1 MSGPRSHQ
9 NHDPYST
16 STPHPLADVFWRAV
30 DSIAASL
37 SPDTVRGYRAVTRS
51 FLRYLGADHREI
63 SSLKQLRRDPHIL
76 GWLAHLRSQTPP
88 IVLATHVNN
97 VVRLRHILE
106 ELAWNEQMPDLAHLL
121 RQDDCPRR
129 ERKTPRPLTAEHDQ
143 LLQQE
148 LVRRNDLASNV
159 LLLLRHTGM
168 RIGECVDLSSDCL
181 HSGAPGEWAIH
192 VPLGKMKTER
202 LVPVDSFVC
211 QLVQRLRTLRSL
223 DPTPADGLLLARPRG
238 REMLLRELRKSLHEI
253 TKAAGIPARVVPHQ
267 LRHTYATF
275 MLRAG
280 VSFPGIMKLLG
291 HSSPD
296 MTMRYLG
303 VALPDLQREY
313 QQARSQPRH
322 LIPQPKPSTLA
333 RADLP
338 GVLQALHAAQHIL
351 EMFRRSLPDRA
362 PRKRLSRL
370 ANRLTKIVREAN
382 TLDPPTK

>member
-1 MSGPRSHQ
+1 MKRTRRPLS
-9 NHDPYST
+9 
-16 STPHPLADVFWRAV
+16 HPLADVFWRAV

-51 FLRYLGADHREI
+51 FLRYLGADHPEI
-63 SSLKQLRRDPHIL
+63 RSLDQLRRDPHIL
-76 GWLAHLRSQTPP
+76 GWLAHLRSRTPP

-97 VVRLRHILE
+97 VVHLRHILE
-106 ELAWNEQMPDLAHLL
+106 ELAWTEQMPDLAHLL
-121 RQDDCPRR
+121 RHDDCPRR
-129 ERKTPRPLTAEHDQ
+129 ESKLPRPLTAEQDQ

-168 RIGECVDLSSDCL
+168 RIGECVDLSLDCL
-181 HSGAPGEWAIH
+181 RAGGPGQWAIH
-192 VPLGKMKTER
+192 VPLGKLKTER
-202 LVPVDSFVC
+202 MVPVDSFVC
-211 QLVQRLRTLRSL
+211 QLVQRLRFLRSL
-223 DPTPADGLLLARPRG
+223 DPTPADGFLLARPKG
-238 REMLLRELRKSLHEI
+238 REMLLRGLRKSLHEI
-253 TKAAGIPARVVPHQ
+253 TAAAGITAWIVPHQ

-296 MTMRYLG
+296 MTMRYLEI
-303 VALPDLQREY
+303 ALPDLQREY

-322 LIPQPKPSTLA
+322 LVPQPKPSNSA

-338 GVLQALHAAQHIL
+338 GLIEALHAAQHVL
-351 EMFRRSLPDRA
+351 EMFRRTLPEGASR
-362 PRKRLSRL
+362 RRLDRL
-370 ANRLTKIVREAN
+370 ANRLTKMICEAAYPRQHQTN
-382 TLDPPTK
+382 RQRLAG

>member
-1 MSGPRSHQ
+1 MRTRRPLC
-9 NHDPYST
+9 
-16 STPHPLADVFWRAV
+16 HPLADVFWRAV

-37 SPDTVRGYRAVTRS
+37 SPDTVRSYRATTRS
-51 FLRYLGADHREI
+51 FLRYLGTDHQQI
-63 SSLKQLRRDPHIL
+63 YSLDQLRRDPHIL

-106 ELAWNEQMPDLAHLL
+106 ELAWNEQMPGLAHLL
-121 RQDDCPRR
+121 RHDDCPRR
-129 ERKTPRPLTAEHDQ
+129 ERKTPRPLTAEHDE

-148 LVRRNDLASNV
+148 LVQRNDLASNV

-168 RIGECVDLSSDCL
+168 RIGECIDLSSDCL
-181 HSGAPGEWAIH
+181 HAGLPGEWAIH

-211 QLVQRLRTLRSL
+211 QLVQRLRFLRSL
-223 DPTPADGLLLARPRG
+223 DPTPVDGLLLARPRG
-238 REMLLRELRKSLHEI
+238 REMLLRAIRKSLHEI
-253 TKAAGIPARVVPHQ
+253 TAAAGISARIVPHQ
-267 LRHTYATF
+267 LRHTYATS

-313 QQARSQPRH
+313 QLARSQPRH
-322 LIPQPKPSTLA
+322 LVPQPKQSNSS

-338 GVLQALHAAQHIL
+338 GLVEALQAAQHVL
-351 EMFRRSLPDRA
+351 EMLRRKLPEGTAR
-362 PRKRLSRL
+362 RHLGRL
-370 ANRLTKIVREAN
+370 ANRLTKMVGEAR
-382 TLDPPTK
+382 TLDTPDK

>member
-1 MSGPRSHQ
+1 MIRTRRPLC
-9 NHDPYST
+9 
-16 STPHPLADVFWRAV
+16 HPLANVFWRAV
-30 DSIAASL
+30 DSIATSL

-51 FLRYLGADHREI
+51 FLRYLGADHHEI
-63 SSLKQLRRDPHIL
+63 RSLKQLRRDPHIL
-76 GWLAHLRSQTPP
+76 GWLAHRRSQTPP

-121 RQDDCPRR
+121 RHDDCPRR

-168 RIGECVDLSSDCL
+168 RIGECADLSSDCL
-181 HSGAPGEWAIH
+181 HAGAPGQWAIH

-211 QLVQRLRTLRSL
+211 QLVQRLRFLRSL
-223 DPTPADGLLLARPRG
+223 DATPADGFLLARPRG
-238 REMLLRELRKSLHEI
+238 REMLLRALRKSLHEI
-253 TKAAGIPARVVPHQ
+253 TEAAGIPARIVPHQ

-313 QQARSQPRH
+313 QLARSQPRH
-322 LIPQPKPSTLA
+322 LVPQPKQSKSA
-333 RADLP
+333 GADLP
-338 GVLQALHAAQHIL
+338 GLLDALRAAQHVL
-351 EMFRRSLPDRA
+351 EMFRRTLPEGNSR
-362 PRKRLSRL
+362 RRLGRI
-370 ANRLTKIVREAN
+370 ANRLTKMICEAHALE
-382 TLDPPTK
+382 TTEK

>member
-1 MSGPRSHQ
+1 MRTRRPLS
-9 NHDPYST
+9 
-16 STPHPLADVFWRAV
+16 HPLADVFWRAV

-51 FLRYLGADHREI
+51 FLRYLGADHHEI
-63 SSLKQLRRDPHIL
+63 RSLKQLRRDPHIL
-76 GWLAHLRSQTPP
+76 GWLAHLRSRTPP

-106 ELAWNEQMPDLAHLL
+106 ELAWNEQMPDMAHLL
-121 RQDDCPRR
+121 RHDDSPRR
-129 ERKTPRPLTAEHDQ
+129 ERKIPRPLTAEHDQ

-181 HSGAPGEWAIH
+181 HAGLPGEWAIH

-211 QLVQRLRTLRSL
+211 QLVQRLQFLRSL
-223 DPTPADGLLLARPRG
+223 DPTPTDGFLLARPRG
-238 REMLLRELRKSLHEI
+238 REMLLRGLRKSLHEI
-253 TKAAGIPARVVPHQ
+253 TEAAGIPARIVPHQ

-322 LIPQPKPSTLA
+322 LVPQPRPSNPA

-338 GVLQALHAAQHIL
+338 GLVEALHAAQHVL
-351 EMFRRSLPDRA
+351 EMFRRTLPDGA
-362 PRKRLSRL
+362 PRRHLSRL
-370 ANRLTKIVREAN
+370 ANRLTKIVCEAH
-382 TLDPPTK
+382 TLDAPAK

>member
-1 MSGPRSHQ
+1 MMRERRPLS
-9 NHDPYST
+9 
-16 STPHPLADVFWRAV
+16 HPLAEVFWQAV
-30 DSIAASL
+30 DSIAAPL

-51 FLRYLGADHREI
+51 FLRYLGADHHEI
-63 SSLKQLRRDPHIL
+63 RSLQQLRREPHIL
-76 GWLAHLRSQTPP
+76 SWLAHLRSRKPP

-106 ELAWNEQMPDLAHLL
+106 ELAWSEKMPDLAHLL
-121 RQDDCPRR
+121 RPDDSPRR
-129 ERKTPRPLTAEHDQ
+129 ERKVPRPLSAEHDQ

-148 LVRRNDLASNV
+148 LLRRNDLASYV

-181 HSGAPGEWAIH
+181 HAGAPEEWAVH

-211 QLVQRLRTLRSL
+211 QLVQRLRSFRSV
-223 DPTPADGLLLARPRG
+223 DPTPADGFLLARPRG

-253 TKAAGIPARVVPHQ
+253 TAAAGISARIVPHQ

-296 MTMRYLG
+296 KTMRYLG
-303 VALPDLQREY
+303 IALPDLQREY

-322 LIPQPKPSTLA
+322 LVPPPRLLNPA
-333 RADLP
+333 RADLS
-338 GVLQALHAAQHIL
+338 GLVQALQAAQHVL
-351 EMFRRSLPDRA
+351 EIFRRTLPDGA
-362 PRKRLSRL
+362 PRRHLDRL
-370 ANRLTKIVREAN
+370 ANRLSKIVSEAHS
-382 TLDPPTK
+382 LDAPKK

>member
-1 MSGPRSHQ
+1 MTRERRPLS
-9 NHDPYST
+9 
-16 STPHPLADVFWRAV
+16 HPLADVFWRAV

-51 FLRYLGADHREI
+51 FLRYLGADHHEVR
-63 SSLKQLRRDPHIL
+63 SLQELRRDPHIL
-76 GWLAHLRSQTPP
+76 GWLAHLRSRKPP

-121 RQDDCPRR
+121 RPDDCPRR
-129 ERKTPRPLTAEHDQ
+129 ERKVPRPLLAEDDQ

-181 HSGAPGEWAIH
+181 HAGAPEQWAIH

-211 QLVQRLRTLRSL
+211 QLVQRLRSLRSL
-223 DPTPADGLLLARPRG
+223 DPTPADGFLLARPRG
-238 REMLLRELRKSLHEI
+238 REMLLRGLRKSLHEI
-253 TKAAGIPARVVPHQ
+253 TAAAGISAWIVPHQ

-303 VALPDLQREY
+303 IALPDLQREY

-322 LIPQPKPSTLA
+322 LVPQPRPLSPA
-333 RADLP
+333 RADLS
-338 GVLQALHAAQHIL
+338 GLVQALQAAQHVL
-351 EMFRRSLPDRA
+351 EMFRRTLPDGASR
-362 PRKRLSRL
+362 RHLDRL
-370 ANRLTKIVREAN
+370 ANRLSKIVSEAHS
-382 TLDPPTK
+382 LDAPEK

>member
-1 MSGPRSHQ
+1 MMRSRR
-9 NHDPYST
+9 PLC
-16 STPHPLADVFWRAV
+16 HPLADLFWRAV

-37 SPDTVRGYRAVTRS
+37 SPDTVRGYRAATRS

-63 SSLKQLRRDPHIL
+63 CSLQQLRRDPHIL
-76 GWLAHLRSQTPP
+76 GWLAHLRSRTPP

-106 ELAWNEQMPDLAHLL
+106 ELAWNEQMTDLAHLL
-121 RQDDCPRR
+121 RRDDCPRR

-148 LVRRNDLASNV
+148 LLRRNDLASNV
-159 LLLLRHTGM
+159 FLLLRHTGM
-168 RIGECVDLSSDCL
+168 RIGECVDLSFDCL
-181 HSGAPGEWAIH
+181 HAGTPGEWAIH

-211 QLVQRLRTLRSL
+211 QLVQRLQSLRSL
-223 DPTPADGLLLARPRG
+223 DPKPPDGFLLARTHG
-238 REMLLRELRKSLHEI
+238 RERLLRELRKSLHEI
-253 TKAAGIPARVVPHQ
+253 TAAVGISARIVPHQ

-303 VALPDLQREY
+303 IALPDLQREY

-322 LIPQPKPSTLA
+322 LVPQPKQSTSA

-338 GVLQALHAAQHIL
+338 GLIDALHAAQHVL
-351 EMFRRSLPDRA
+351 EMFRRTLPDGA
-362 PRKRLSRL
+362 PRRHLGRL
-370 ANRLTKIVREAN
+370 ANRLTKIVSEAH
-382 TLDPPTK
+382 TIETPDK

>member
-1 MSGPRSHQ
+1 MRTRRPLC
-9 NHDPYST
+9 
-16 STPHPLADVFWRAV
+16 HPLADVFWRAV
-30 DSIAASL
+30 DSIATSL
-37 SPDTVRGYRAVTRS
+37 SPDTVRGYRATTRS
-51 FLRYLGADHREI
+51 FLRYLGTDHHQI
-63 SSLKQLRRDPHIL
+63 HSLEQLRRDPHIL
-76 GWLAHLRSQTPP
+76 GWLAHLRSQKPP
-88 IVLATHVNN
+88 IVLATHSNN

-106 ELAWNEQMPDLAHLL
+106 ELAWNEQMPNLAHLL
-121 RQDDCPRR
+121 RPDDCPRR

-168 RIGECVDLSSDCL
+168 RIGECIDLSSDCL
-181 HSGAPGEWAIH
+181 HPGAPGQWAIH

-211 QLVQRLRTLRSL
+211 QLVQRLRFLRSL
-223 DPTPADGLLLARPRG
+223 DLTPADGFRLARPHG
-238 REMLLRELRKSLHEI
+238 RETLLRGIRKSLHEI
-253 TKAAGIPARVVPHQ
+253 TAAAGISAWIVPHQ

-303 VALPDLQREY
+303 IALPDLQREY

-322 LIPQPKPSTLA
+322 LVPQPRQSNSA

-338 GVLQALHAAQHIL
+338 GLIEALHAAQHVL
-351 EMFRRSLPDRA
+351 EMFRRTLPEGASR
-362 PRKRLSRL
+362 RRLGRL
-370 ANRLTKIVREAN
+370 ANRLTKIVCEAH
-382 TLDPPTK
+382 TLETPDK

>member
-1 MSGPRSHQ
+1 MKERRPLSHA
-9 NHDPYST
+9 
-16 STPHPLADVFWRAV
+16 LADVFWRAV
-30 DSIAASL
+30 DSIATSL
-37 SPDTVRGYRAVTRS
+37 SPDTVRSYRAVTRS
-51 FLRYLGADHREI
+51 FLRYLGADHHEI
-63 SSLKQLRRDPHIL
+63 RSLKQLRRDPHIL
-76 GWLAHLRSQTPP
+76 GWLAHLRSRTPP

-121 RQDDCPRR
+121 RPDDCPRR
-129 ERKTPRPLTAEHDQ
+129 ERKIPRPLTAEHDQ

-168 RIGECVDLSSDCL
+168 RIGECVDLSYDCL
-181 HSGAPGEWAIH
+181 HAGAPGEWAIH

-202 LVPVDSFVC
+202 MVPVDSFVC
-211 QLVQRLRTLRSL
+211 QLVQRLRFLRSL
-223 DPTPADGLLLARPRG
+223 DPTPVDGFLLARPKG
-238 REMLLRELRKSLHEI
+238 REMLLRGLRKSLHEI
-253 TKAAGIPARVVPHQ
+253 TAAAGITAWIVPHQ

-291 HSSPD
+291 HVSPD

-313 QQARSQPRH
+313 QMARSQPRH
-322 LIPQPKPSTLA
+322 LAPQPKQSNFA

-338 GVLQALHAAQHIL
+338 GLIEALHAAQHVL
-351 EMFRRSLPDRA
+351 EMFRRTLPEGASR
-362 PRKRLSRL
+362 RRLDRL
-370 ANRLTKIVREAN
+370 ANRLTKIVCEAH
-382 TLDPPTK
+382 TLGTPDK

>member
-1 MSGPRSHQ
+1 MMRERRPLS
-9 NHDPYST
+9 
-16 STPHPLADVFWRAV
+16 HPLAEVFWRAV
-30 DSIAASL
+30 DSIAAPL
-37 SPDTVRGYRAVTRS
+37 SPGTVRGYRAVTRS
-51 FLRYLGADHREI
+51 FLRYLGADHDEI
-63 SSLKQLRRDPHIL
+63 RSLQQLRREPHIL
-76 GWLAHLRSQTPP
+76 GWLAHLRSRKPP

-106 ELAWNEQMPDLAHLL
+106 ELAWNEKMPDLAHLL
-121 RQDDCPRR
+121 RPDDSPRR
-129 ERKTPRPLTAEHDQ
+129 ERKVPRPLTAENDQ

-168 RIGECVDLSSDCL
+168 RIGECVDLPSDCL
-181 HSGAPGEWAIH
+181 HAGAPEEWAIH

-211 QLVQRLRTLRSL
+211 QLVQRLRFLRSL
-223 DPTPADGLLLARPRG
+223 DPMPADGFLLARPRG
-238 REMLLRELRKSLHEI
+238 REMLLRGLRKSLHEI
-253 TKAAGIPARVVPHQ
+253 TAAAGISAWIVPHQ

-303 VALPDLQREY
+303 IALPDLQREY

-322 LIPQPKPSTLA
+322 LVPQPRPLNPA
-333 RADLP
+333 RADLS
-338 GVLQALHAAQHIL
+338 GLVQALQAAQHVL
-351 EMFRRSLPDRA
+351 EMFRRTLPDGA
-362 PRKRLSRL
+362 PRRHLDRL
-370 ANRLTKIVREAN
+370 ANRLSKIVSEAHS
-382 TLDPPTK
+382 LDAPEK

>member
-1 MSGPRSHQ
+1 MILTRRPLC
-9 NHDPYST
+9 
-16 STPHPLADVFWRAV
+16 HPMADVFWRAV
-30 DSIAASL
+30 ASITTSL

-51 FLRYLGADHREI
+51 FLRYLGTDHPAVC
-63 SSLKQLRRDPHIL
+63 SLKQLLRDPHIL
-76 GWLAHLRSQTPP
+76 GWLAHLRSRTPP

-121 RQDDCPRR
+121 RRDDTPKR
-129 ERKTPRPLTAEHDQ
+129 ETKTPRPLTAEHDQ

-148 LVRRNDLASNV
+148 LARRNDLASNV

-181 HSGAPGEWAIH
+181 HAGAPGEWAVH

-211 QLVQRLRTLRSL
+211 QLVQRLRFLRSL
-223 DPTPADGLLLARPRG
+223 DPTPADGFLLARPLG
-238 REMLLRELRKSLHEI
+238 REMLLRGLRKSLHEI
-253 TKAAGIPARVVPHQ
+253 TAAAGIPARIVPHQ

-322 LIPQPKPSTLA
+322 LVPPPKPSNSA

-338 GVLQALHAAQHIL
+338 GLVEALRSAQHVL
-351 EMFRRSLPDRA
+351 EMFRRTLPEGESR
-362 PRKRLSRL
+362 RRLGRL
-370 ANRLTKIVREAN
+370 ANRLTKMVCEAHALE
-382 TLDPPTK
+382 TPDK

>member
-1 MSGPRSHQ
+1 MIRTRRPLC
-9 NHDPYST
+9 
-16 STPHPLADVFWRAV
+16 HPLADVFWRAV
-30 DSIAASL
+30 ASIATSL
-37 SPDTVRGYRAVTRS
+37 SPDTVRGYRAATRS
-51 FLRYLGADHREI
+51 FLRYLGADHPEI
-63 SSLKQLRRDPHIL
+63 RSLKQLRRDPHLL
-76 GWLAHLRSQTPP
+76 GWLAHLRSRTPP
-88 IVLATHVNN
+88 IVMATHVNN
-97 VVRLRHILE
+97 VIRLRHILE
-106 ELAWNEQMPDLAHLL
+106 ELAWNEQTLDLAHLL
-121 RQDDCPRR
+121 RHDDCPRR

-181 HSGAPGEWAIH
+181 HAGAPGEWAIH

-211 QLVQRLRTLRSL
+211 QLVRRLRFLRSL
-223 DPTPADGLLLARPRG
+223 DPTPADGFLLARPRG
-238 REMLLRELRKSLHEI
+238 REMLLRGLRKSLHEI
-253 TKAAGIPARVVPHQ
+253 TEAAGIPGRIVPHQ

-322 LIPQPKPSTLA
+322 LVPQPKRTNSA

-338 GVLQALHAAQHIL
+338 GLVTALRAAQHVL
-351 EMFRRSLPDRA
+351 EMFRRTLPQGASRRHLD
-362 PRKRLSRL
+362 RL
-370 ANRLTKIVREAN
+370 ANRLTKMLREAH
-382 TLDPPTK
+382 TLETPDN

>member
-1 MSGPRSHQ
+1 
-9 NHDPYST
+9 
-16 STPHPLADVFWRAV
+16 LADVFWRAV

-51 FLRYLGADHREI
+51 FLRYLGADHHEI
-63 SSLKQLRRDPHIL
+63 RSLQQLRRDPHIL
-76 GWLAHLRSQTPP
+76 GWLAHLRLRQPP

-121 RQDDCPRR
+121 RPDDCPRR
-129 ERKTPRPLTAEHDQ
+129 VRKVPRPLLAEDDQ

-181 HSGAPGEWAIH
+181 HAGAPEQWAIH

-211 QLVQRLRTLRSL
+211 QLVQRLRFLRSL
-223 DPTPADGLLLARPRG
+223 DPTPADGFLLARPRG
-238 REMLLRELRKSLHEI
+238 REMLLRGLRKSLHEI
-253 TKAAGIPARVVPHQ
+253 TAAAGISAWIVPHQ

-303 VALPDLQREY
+303 IALPDLQREY

-322 LIPQPKPSTLA
+322 LVPQPRPLNPA
-333 RADLP
+333 RADLS
-338 GVLQALHAAQHIL
+338 GLVQALQAAQHVL
-351 EMFRRSLPDRA
+351 EMFRRTLPDGA
-362 PRKRLSRL
+362 PRRHLDRL
-370 ANRLTKIVREAN
+370 ANRLSKIVSEAHS
-382 TLDPPTK
+382 LDAPEK

>member
-1 MSGPRSHQ
+1 MIRTRRPLC
-9 NHDPYST
+9 
-16 STPHPLADVFWRAV
+16 HPLADVFWRAV
-30 DSIAASL
+30 DSIATSL
-37 SPDTVRGYRAVTRS
+37 SPDTVRGYRAATRS
-51 FLRYLGADHREI
+51 FLRYLGADHPEI
-63 SSLKQLRRDPHIL
+63 CSLQQLRRDPHLL
-76 GWLAHLRSQTPP
+76 GWLAHLRSRTPP
-88 IVLATHVNN
+88 IVMATHVNN
-97 VVRLRHILE
+97 VIRLRHILE
-106 ELAWNEQMPDLAHLL
+106 ELAWNQQMPDLAHLL
-121 RQDDCPRR
+121 RHDDCPRR

-181 HSGAPGEWAIH
+181 HAGAPGEWAIH

-211 QLVQRLRTLRSL
+211 QLVQRLRFLRSL
-223 DPTPADGLLLARPRG
+223 DRSMPRRPMASCWRG
-238 REMLLRELRKSLHEI
+238 REMLLRGLRKSLHQI
-253 TKAAGIPARVVPHQ
+253 TEAAGIPARVVPHQ

-322 LIPQPKPSTLA
+322 LVPQPRPSNPA

-338 GVLQALHAAQHIL
+338 GLVEALHAAQHVL
-351 EMFRRSLPDRA
+351 EMFRRTLPEGASR
-362 PRKRLSRL
+362 RRLGRL
-370 ANRLTKIVREAN
+370 ANRLTKMVCEAQ
-382 TLDPPTK
+382 TLETPNN

>member
-1 MSGPRSHQ
+1 MHTRRPLC
-9 NHDPYST
+9 
-16 STPHPLADVFWRAV
+16 HPLADVFWRAV
-30 DSIAASL
+30 DSIAVSL

-51 FLRYLGADHREI
+51 FLRYLGADHQEI
-63 SSLKQLRRDPHIL
+63 RSLQQLRRDPHIL
-76 GWLAHLRSQTPP
+76 GWLAHSRSRTPP

-97 VVRLRHILE
+97 VVRLRHIFE
-106 ELAWNEQMPDLAHLL
+106 ELAWSEQMPDLLHLL
-121 RQDDCPRR
+121 RRDDSPRR

-181 HSGAPGEWAIH
+181 HAGAPGQWAIH

-202 LVPVDSFVC
+202 LVPVDSLVC
-211 QLVQRLRTLRSL
+211 QLVQRLRSVRSL
-223 DPTPADGLLLARPRG
+223 DAAPDDGFLLARPRG
-238 REMLLRELRKSLHEI
+238 REMLLRGLRKSLHEI
-253 TKAAGIPARVVPHQ
+253 TQAAGIPTRIVPHQ

-322 LIPQPKPSTLA
+322 FVPQPKQSNSA

-338 GVLQALHAAQHIL
+338 GLVAALHAAQHVL
-351 EMFRRSLPDRA
+351 EMFRRTLPDGASR
-362 PRKRLSRL
+362 RRLRRL
-370 ANRLTKIVREAN
+370 ANRLTKIVREAHALE
-382 TLDPPTK
+382 TPEK